1 MNCTTRH
8 QRLPWTSTTNL
19 KWIITMTYKFI
30 FLNISKKMQQCYTG
44 LIHHILSQ
52 SCVAIKHLFTYRV
65 LCLTKCGDHFIP
77 FQRKIYMCGI
87 LPPMG
92 GEDTL
97 GDSTLV
103 TVVEVRLSQR
113 EVARHTWVFHIAPSS
128 LSRSGGSFHQL
139 AWQRRYLGESVLL
152 AYINHLFLFCFYLFF
167 FWISKKNLWK
177 VEIINWKRTHVQKD
191 NSTDHQRGTSS
202 LCPNGSIF

>member
-1 MNCTTRH
+1 
-8 QRLPWTSTTNL
+8 
-19 KWIITMTYKFI
+19 MTYKFI

-52 SCVAIKHLFTYRV
+52 SCVAIKHLFTNRV
-65 LCLTKCGDHFIP
+65 LCLTECGVHLIP
-77 FQRKIYMCGI
+77 FSKEDNMCSI
-87 LPPMG
+87 LPPTG

-167 FWISKKNLWK
+167 FEFLKKTFEKSK
-177 VEIINWKRTHVQKD
+177 
-191 NSTDHQRGTSS
+191 
-202 LCPNGSIF
+202 